1 MQLKPK
7 IALWLLPLL
16 LIQAM
21 VLIGTSYQLYQDY
34 VKNQIKVQTKD
45 SLLQVKSTL
54 QAKLQVIEADSKVL
68 ASNVVLNR
76 YLMTEE
82 NTRVHVMYNVL
93 AREFESFMSVY
104 PEYQEISLLM
114 PDGYEEMAL
123 LTDDALNQTDDERD
137 TAYFR
142 AIKASNA
149 NFKVCIMIDP
159 DTGRWMLVALRK
171 LVQHN
176 PVEKTRNSRGELK
189 GYLVI
194 KSNLNFLNPIVDN
207 NSLFSD
213 GFSLLYH
220 DNGTRVLEQGDTRL
234 SAEGLT
240 ILTAQGKET
249 EAEQIIYQESLMLDA
264 QPYLVGQLPLMDNLY
279 FSIGWPTSKLNQLLW
294 DLGSSSIKHTA
305 VVMLFSML
313 LLFWLLNRMLISP
326 ILKLGWAA
334 HQLGQGD
341 NNWHFYSRSNDE
353 LTDLANTVRDMGQ
366 ALLRQ
371 KRELHEIAYLD
382 SLTRLPNRRQLL
394 EELEH
399 HYANSNGG
407 PPAIALLFLDLDE
420 FKHINDTMGHET
432 GDAMLQAVARCL
444 EQTLRA
450 ADVVRP
456 LALNEK
462 IAHSQLARLG
472 GDEFTI
478 LLRNIQDRAGAEAVA
493 RRILAALDAPLMV
506 NGRELRIGAS
516 IGIALATEVGE
527 SVSDLLKSADLAMYD
542 AKREGKNTYR
552 FFCRSSAITS
562 LKNLEIKDDLH
573 RALDHNELQLAYQ
586 PQICARSG
594 RLVGCEALL
603 RWHHPDKGWIP
614 PDVFIPVAEQS
625 GLILP
630 LGRWVIL
637 EACHQ
642 IKTWQASGHRVPRVS
657 VNVSFVQLL
666 REDMHSLLLDC
677 LARMDLSPDCLAVEV
692 TESSIMQGE
701 EAIAQLREIHRAG
714 IRVALDDF
722 GTGYSSLSALKG
734 LPIDELKIDRSFV
747 TDLNQGTDGKAIMSA
762 VIAMARQL
770 NLEVVAEGVETDAE
784 LAYLRQKGADII
796 QGYYFSKPLLHEEF
810 SAYLSKHSA
819 SRLQLVEG

>member
-16 LIQAM
+16 LIQAV

-54 QAKLQVIEADSKVL
+54 QAKLQMIEADSKVL

-76 YLMTEE
+76 YLMTAE
-82 NTRVHVMYNVL
+82 NTRAHIMYKVL
-93 AREFESFMSVY
+93 AGEFESFMSVD

-114 PDGYEEMAL
+114 PNSYEEIAL
-123 LTDDALNQTDDERD
+123 LTDDDLNQTDDERD

-142 AIKASNA
+142 AIKASGVDY
-149 NFKVCIMIDP
+149 KVGIMIDP

-171 LVQHN
+171 LVLFD

-194 KSNLNFLNPIVDN
+194 KSNLDFLNPIVDN
-207 NSLFSD
+207 SSLFSE

-240 ILTAQGKET
+240 ILSAQEKAT
-249 EAEQIIYQESLMLDA
+249 DAEQIIYQESLMLDA
-264 QPYLVGQLPLMDNLY
+264 QPYLVGQVALMDNLY
-279 FSIGWPTSKLNQLLW
+279 FSIGWPTAKLHQLLW
-294 DLGSSSIKHTA
+294 DLGSSAIKHTA

-326 ILKLGWAA
+326 ILKLDWAA
-334 HQLGQGD
+334 RQLEQGD
-341 NNWHFYSRSNDE
+341 NDWHFYSRSNDE
-353 LTDLANTVRDMGQ
+353 LTGLANTVKDMGQ
-366 ALLRQ
+366 TLIRQ
-371 KRELHEIAYLD
+371 KRDLHEIAYLD
-382 SLTRLPNRRQLL
+382 NLTRLPNRRRLL
-394 EELEH
+394 EELDL

-432 GDAMLQAVARCL
+432 GDAMLQAVARRL
-444 EQTLRA
+444 EQTLRC
-450 ADVVRP
+450 ADIVRP
-456 LALNEK
+456 LGPDEK
-462 IAHSQLARLG
+462 TAHPQLARMG

-478 LLRNIQDRAGAEAVA
+478 LLRNIRDRTGAEAVA
-493 RRILAALDAPLMV
+493 RRILDALDAPLAV
-506 NGRELRIGAS
+506 DGRELRIGAS
-516 IGIALATEVGE
+516 IGIALAAEVGE
-527 SVSDLLKSADLAMYD
+527 SVSELLMSADLAMYD

-562 LKNLEIKDDLH
+562 LKNLEIKDDLR
-573 RALDHNELQLAYQ
+573 RALNHNELQLAYQ

-642 IKTWQASGHRVPRVS
+642 IKAWQNAGNAVPRVS

-666 REDMHSLLLDC
+666 REDMHTLLHDC
-677 LARMDLSPDCLAVEV
+677 LTGLDLAPDCLAVEV

-701 EAIAQLREIHRAG
+701 EAISQLRKIRKSG

-734 LPIDELKIDRSFV
+734 LPIDELKIDKSFV

-770 NLEVVAEGVETDAE
+770 NLEVVAEGVETDTE

-796 QGYYFSKPLLHEEF
+796 QGYYFSKPLLHSEF
-810 SAYLSKHSA
+810 SAYLNQHSA
-819 SRLQLVEG
+819 SRLQIVEG